1 MTPTAESGASFAVW
15 GLSPPGRRVILN
27 RNLGHPVYKAGF
39 NKTLGKPKGRGQISA
54 FWKPVGSFEELVL
67 VSTRP
72 LSVPSKRTRC
82 PLIGYQAISAGANSS
97 TPEASTIMQ

>member
-15 GLSPPGRRVILN
+15 GLSPPGRRIILN
-27 RNLGHPVYKAGF
+27 RSLGLPVYKAGF

-82 PLIGYQAISAGANSS
+82 PLIGYHATSAGASS
-97 TPEASTIMQ
+97 RTLGAWAII